1 MHCRWVIGLY
11 DCSTLLAAVGT
22 TKNSTAGLG
31 TEGTVA
37 KQRSCRSQQLAT
49 DRPVFSSL
57 LTHTKQDATGGYG
70 RVPVVYLSG
79 AIKKWLVETTV
90 RL

>member
-1 MHCRWVIGLY
+1 MADR
-11 DCSTLLAAVGT
+11 LLSGNRKTV
-22 TKNSTAGLG
+22 LG
-31 TEGTVA
+31 TEATVA

-70 RVPVVYLSG
+70 RRP
-79 AIKKWLVETTV
+79 A
-90 RL
+90 